1 MSNEYVCSLI
11 DKVWLNT
18 DDIQKLCSCSRNSAM
33 TIRKEVENIR
43 SLQRHG
49 GHDGHGVPHG
59 RRVRLRSD
67 RRNGRSGHRGCLRA
81 GQEGRPRADL
91 F

>member
-33 TIRKEVENIR
+33 TIRKEVENIVKKSGKR
-43 SLQRHG
+43 IPVSKYRV
-49 GHDGHGVPHG
+49 VPTLLVLDYLG
-59 RRVRLRSD
+59 IDVDTVLNLNKKKELVASTK
-67 RRNGRSGHRGCLRA
+67 
-81 GQEGRPRADL
+81 
-91 F
+91 

>member
-33 TIRKEVENIR
+33 TIRKEEENIVKESGKR
-43 SLQRHG
+43 IPVSKYRV
-49 GHDGHGVPHG
+49 VPTLLVLDYLG
-59 RRVRLRSD
+59 IDVDTVLNLNKKKELVASTK
-67 RRNGRSGHRGCLRA
+67 
-81 GQEGRPRADL
+81 
-91 F
+91 

>member
-33 TIRKEVENIR
+33 TIRKEVENIVKKFGKR
-43 SLQRHG
+43 IPVSKYRV
-49 GHDGHGVPHG
+49 VPTLLVLDYLG
-59 RRVRLRSD
+59 IDVDTVLNLNKKKELAASTK
-67 RRNGRSGHRGCLRA
+67 
-81 GQEGRPRADL
+81 
-91 F
+91 